1 MGYKFID
8 HRKVFFLI
16 NFDNFKRVTVFSNGK
31 LPLSSS
37 WTHGPPEPA
46 TGRVKPGPLSSQ
58 LNGSPD
64 LNFPPSAPLL
74 GRPPSHLST
83 WRSLLLHFPSLSCSL
98 LLHHRER
105 RELLGERQTL
115 DLYYTPRVVQTLFVI
130 CEGAENQKVPERKG
144 SDKKGGEGSGLCPS
158 TQTQQVRINASL
170 PKLAFPPSLT
180 INLT

>member
-1 MGYKFID
+1 MD
-8 HRKVFFLI
+8 
-16 NFDNFKRVTVFSNGK
+16 
-31 LPLSSS
+31 S
-37 WTHGPPEPA
+37 WTPEPA
-46 TGRVKPGPLSSQ
+46 TGHVKPGPLSSQ

-74 GRPPSHLST
+74 GRPPAHLST
-83 WRSLLLHFPSLSCSL
+83 WRSLLLHFPSLICSL

-105 RELLGERQTL
+105 AWRQERAAWGEADTWPLLHSEGRS
-115 DLYYTPRVVQTLFVI
+115 DPVI

-170 PKLAFPPSLT
+170 PKLAFPPPLT